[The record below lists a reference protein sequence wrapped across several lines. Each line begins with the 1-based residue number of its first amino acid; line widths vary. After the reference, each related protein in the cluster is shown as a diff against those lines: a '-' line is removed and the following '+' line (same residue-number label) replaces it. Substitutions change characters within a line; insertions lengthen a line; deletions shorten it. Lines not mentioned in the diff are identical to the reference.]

1 MFEAYP
7 SIEPGRIRAP
17 VFFFGFLHL
26 PIHSRWH
33 ASTNYNSLKDS
44 LYLAF
49 TSLTVYPTTLMVRL
63 YPTIADL
70 ETQIGAAI
78 RACRLDRNIDQAT
91 LAARAGVSLTAF
103 KRLEAGRGST
113 LRTLVSVLR
122 ALSRESWLD
131 TLAPVATI
139 NPLTMPQTARPR
151 QRARKSKG

>member
-1 MFEAYP
+1 
-7 SIEPGRIRAP
+7 
-17 VFFFGFLHL
+17 
-26 PIHSRWH
+26 
-33 ASTNYNSLKDS
+33 
-44 LYLAF
+44 
-49 TSLTVYPTTLMVRL
+49 MVRL

-122 ALSRESWLD
+122 ALGRESWLD